1 MNQKLDYQRD
11 NYKDIKM
18 KILNINLL
26 LGKML

>member
-1 MNQKLDYQRD
+1 MNQKLDYQKD

-26 LGKML
+26 LGKFL

>member
-1 MNQKLDYQRD
+1 MNQKLDYQKD

>member
-26 LGKML
+26 LGKIL